1 MKSAPT
7 AGKPFSASLT
17 GGNSCS
23 GPETSRHR
31 WTYYKCTLTEKHTT
45 LQPILTSVFSE
56 RDLLLRGEYVSSG
69 VTVESRRGAA
79 SAYEELVPRWTDGDW
94 HAGLQRLP

>member
-1 MKSAPT
+1 MGEVGTS
-7 AGKPFSASLT
+7 GKPFSDSLT

-23 GPETSRHR
+23 GPETSGHR

-56 RDLLLRGEYVSSG
+56 QALLRGESASAA
-69 VTVESRRGAA
+69 SRWNRGATPRVPN
-79 SAYEELVPRWTDGDW
+79 EELVPRWANGDW